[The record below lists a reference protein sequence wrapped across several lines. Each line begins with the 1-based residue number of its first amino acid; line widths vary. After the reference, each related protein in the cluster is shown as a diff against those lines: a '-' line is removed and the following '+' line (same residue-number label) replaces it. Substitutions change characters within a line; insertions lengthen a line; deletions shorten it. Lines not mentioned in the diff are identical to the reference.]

1 MAPITKE
8 RIRELA
14 RFSSPEN
21 EVVSVYIDVDGKRHP
36 RYADVEARSERLLRG
51 AAEGASKG
59 ATSDLKRVETHLKKG
74 LDRGRTRGVAIFA
87 CDKAGLWEVIELP
100 VPVRDQVVVNAVPH
114 VSQLE
119 AVVERSERFG
129 ILLADKQRAR
139 MFVFELDE
147 LVDQSEL
154 FEELPR
160 HDDDAGN
167 RDRLHGKDHV
177 EAAAHAHLKHA
188 AQVAFETYQ
197 REPFEHLIIAAPDEI
212 ANELERDLHR
222 YLKER
227 LVGRCPL
234 PVTASESAIR
244 DAIVDIEERVER
256 DREAQVVER
265 LREAVAMGNGGVA
278 GLEGVLNAL
287 DERRVD
293 RLLVSDGYEAPGW
306 RCRECGHIGAKSPSN
321 HACPTCG
328 KEMARVEDVVGEA
341 VDEALNQGCRVDVC
355 VNADLDVHGRIGA
368 LLRF

>member
-14 RFSSPEN
+14 RFTCEDN
-21 EVVSVYIDVDGKRHP
+21 DVVSVYVDVDGKRHP
-36 RYADVEARSERLLRG
+36 KYADVEARVERLIRTAADGATKG
-51 AAEGASKG
+51 AAKN
-59 ATSDLKRVETHLKKG
+59 LKRVESHLKKG
-74 LDRGRTRGVAIFA
+74 LDRAHTRGVAIFS
-87 CDKAGLWEVIELP
+87 CEKRGLWEVVELP
-100 VPVRDQVVVNAVPH
+100 VPVRDQVVVNAMPH
-114 VSQLE
+114 LSQLE
-119 AVVERSERFG
+119 GVLERSERFG

-147 LVDQSEL
+147 LVDKSEL

-167 RDRLHGKDHV
+167 RDRLHAKDHI

-188 AQVAFETYQ
+188 AQVAFEAYQ
-197 REPFEHLIIAAPDEI
+197 REPFEHLILAAPDEI

-222 YLKER
+222 YLQER
-227 LVGRCPL
+227 LVGRCSL
-234 PVTASESAIR
+234 PVNASEAALREAVIQ
-244 DAIVDIEERVER
+244 IEERVER
-256 DREAQVVER
+256 EREAEAVER
-265 LREAVAMGNGGVA
+265 LRESIAKSNGGVA
-278 GLEGVLNAL
+278 GLDGVLSAL

-306 RCRECGHIGAKSPSN
+306 RCRSCRHLGTKAPADHVCPVCGE
-321 HACPTCG
+321 T
-328 KEMARVEDVVGEA
+328 MTLVEDVVGEA
-341 VDEALNQGCRVDVC
+341 VDEALNQGCSVDVC